1 MEIPLYPDVIK
12 KKKSHEYRKTMAHA
26 FVPAFCVIRII
37 SLIKGNRGLEY
48 MEIFWFPEI
57 SHAAPELLGLPVAM
71 WDN

>member
-1 MEIPLYPDVIK
+1 
-12 KKKSHEYRKTMAHA
+12 MAHA
-26 FVPAFCVIRII
+26 FVPEFCVIRII

-57 SHAAPELLGLPVAM
+57 SHAAPELLGLSVAM